1 MSARTY
7 RFAAAEPNGVLGSPY
22 SIMQW
27 LTLGLGGVAS
37 LIVTTNG
44 VLLVGLALAVLTV
57 GVVHVRRH
65 GLELAEWVPLLGAY
79 GARRLEERV
88 SMIATGRKPGRNRM
102 AQRGHRAPAADTS
115 AGGED
120 PEPDL
125 PSRLPKGT
133 RMLSAEDGEGN
144 TFGVLYNPRDRT
156 LSALVGLRVPAYGQL
171 NPDELMRRQRRWGDL
186 QTGMCREGSP
196 VSRLQWIEGTRKG
209 DADALIDYFIQNRAD
224 ESGRA
229 GLAVRDYEEMIAN
242 MPAATQE
249 HDLHVLL
256 QISEAKA
263 APQIKRLNSKDRI
276 AGACEVLAG
285 ELAPLAEQRL
295 ARGVE
300 YRGVMRP
307 EAYARWLR
315 FCFDPFGRQNLERLA
330 IVDPSQSGTS
340 FSNAMPIAEEE
351 RMRSYSTDGAVHA
364 TYWISGWPQREVT
377 ANFMVPILMRTPN
390 NVVRRISVIQE
401 PRSIDRAIG
410 AVERRITLD
419 ESANTYKQ
427 EKGFA
432 LTGRRRKKMEQL
444 LERENDLN
452 NQYGEMRFSGYITI
466 SAASEQQL
474 EEVCA
479 EMELKATG
487 QRIQIR
493 RLYGMQAEAFLYTM
507 PLGLGLD

>member
-171 NPDELMRRQRRWGDL
+171 NPDELMRRQRRWGD
-186 QTGMCREGSP
+186 SP
-196 VSRLQWIEGTRKG
+196 
-209 DADALIDYFIQNRAD
+209 ACAARA
-224 ESGRA
+224 
-229 GLAVRDYEEMIAN
+229 
-242 MPAATQE
+242 
-249 HDLHVLL
+249 
-256 QISEAKA
+256 
-263 APQIKRLNSKDRI
+263 
-276 AGACEVLAG
+276 
-285 ELAPLAEQRL
+285 
-295 ARGVE
+295 
-300 YRGVMRP
+300 RP
-307 EAYARWLR
+307 
-315 FCFDPFGRQNLERLA
+315 
-330 IVDPSQSGTS
+330 
-340 FSNAMPIAEEE
+340 
-351 RMRSYSTDGAVHA
+351 
-364 TYWISGWPQREVT
+364 
-377 ANFMVPILMRTPN
+377 
-390 NVVRRISVIQE
+390 
-401 PRSIDRAIG
+401 
-410 AVERRITLD
+410 
-419 ESANTYKQ
+419 
-427 EKGFA
+427 
-432 LTGRRRKKMEQL
+432 
-444 LERENDLN
+444 
-452 NQYGEMRFSGYITI
+452 
-466 SAASEQQL
+466 
-474 EEVCA
+474 
-479 EMELKATG
+479 
-487 QRIQIR
+487 
-493 RLYGMQAEAFLYTM
+493 
-507 PLGLGLD
+507 